1 MDKKYFVKWTAP
13 AREDVNEIIDYISK
27 TNINYAVKI
36 LDNIEENV
44 KNLECCEITHF
55 ILTNNEVFIFFPFI

>member
-13 AREDVNEIIDYISK
+13 AREDINEIIDYISE

-36 LDNIEENV
+36 LDSMEE
-44 KNLECCEITHF
+44 EI
-55 ILTNNEVFIFFPFI
+55 